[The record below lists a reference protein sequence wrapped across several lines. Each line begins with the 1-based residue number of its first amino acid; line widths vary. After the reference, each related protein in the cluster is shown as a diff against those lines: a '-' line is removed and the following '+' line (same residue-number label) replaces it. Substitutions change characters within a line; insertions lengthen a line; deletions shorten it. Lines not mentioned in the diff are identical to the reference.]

1 MNSQQSAEKLISG
14 PIPSTLINLSAPML
28 LGILSMMSFNLI
40 DAFFIGQLGALQ
52 LAALAMTF
60 PVVMIISMFTL
71 GLGVGAMAVI
81 SRSIGEGDRTKI
93 RRYATDSLSL
103 SFV

>member
-1 MNSQQSAEKLISG
+1 
-14 PIPSTLINLSAPML
+14 ML
-28 LGILSMMSFNLI
+28 LGIISMMSFNLI

-81 SRSIGEGDRTKI
+81 SAVRMRVANSD
-93 RRYATDSLSL
+93 
-103 SFV
+103 